1 MTDPV
6 ISRRRAL
13 AGAAVGG
20 LTLPIMTACGGGSS
34 SPTADDP
41 APAQSG
47 GKSDGGGKNDG
58 GGDKQA
64 PAADVLVATA
74 DVPVG
79 GGVILASRNVVVTQP
94 TKGQFEGFSAT
105 CTHQG
110 CILASVAS
118 GTINCGCHGSQ
129 FSITDGSNVTGP
141 SGSPAGSVAAL
152 PKVAVKVKGPDVVP
166 G

>member
-1 MTDPV
+1 MSDPL

-20 LTLPIMTACGGGSS
+20 LSLPLLTACGGGGSS
-34 SPTADDP
+34 SATTQDP
-41 APAQSG
+41 GIAPSSG
-47 GKSDGGGKNDG
+47 GKDKGGGTSKD
-58 GGDKQA
+58 
-64 PAADVLVATA
+64 PAADALVATA

-79 GGVILASRNVVVTQP
+79 GGVILGTRNVVVTQP
-94 TKGQFEGFSAT
+94 TKGEFEGFSAT

-110 CILASVAS
+110 CILASVGS

-129 FSITDGSNVTGP
+129 FSITDGSNVAGP
-141 SGSPAGSVAAL
+141 NGTPAGSVAAL
-152 PKVAVKVKGPDVVP
+152 PKVTVQVKGANVVP

>member
-1 MTDPV
+1 MTDRALT
-6 ISRRRAL
+6 RRRAL

-20 LTLPIMTACGGGSS
+20 LSLPLLAACGSGGSS
-34 SPTADDP
+34 GATAQDP
-41 APAQSG
+41 SATTGGSG
-47 GKSDGGGKNDG
+47 NNGNNGNDAKS
-58 GGDKQA
+58 QA
-64 PAADVLVATA
+64 EVLVATS

-79 GGVILASRNVVVTQP
+79 GGVILGDQNVVVTQP
-94 TKGQFEGFSAT
+94 QKGTFEGFSAT

-110 CILASVAS
+110 CILASVAG

-129 FSITDGSNVTGP
+129 FSITNGSNVAGP

-152 PKVAVKVKGPDVVP
+152 PKVGIEVKGSNVLR

>member
-1 MTDPV
+1 MTDPALT
-6 ISRRRAL
+6 RRRAL

-20 LTLPIMTACGGGSS
+20 LSLPLLAACGSGGSAERHRAGPS
-34 SPTADDP
+34 
-41 APAQSG
+41 
-47 GKSDGGGKNDG
+47 
-58 GGDKQA
+58 
-64 PAADVLVATA
+64 AADRRHGNHGSNGTDAKSQAVVLVATG

-79 GGVILASRNVVVTQP
+79 GGVILGDQNVVGDP
-94 TKGQFEGFSAT
+94 AARRARFEGFSAT

-110 CILASVAS
+110 CILASVAG

-152 PKVAVKVKGPDVVP
+152 PKVAVKVKGADVVQ

>member
-1 MTDPV
+1 VTDPL

-20 LTLPIMTACGGGSS
+20 LALPLLTACGGGGPSDAS
-34 SPTADDP
+34 ADDP
-41 APAQSG
+41 AKPSG
-47 GKSDGGGKNDG
+47 GKDNGGGNKE
-58 GGDKQA
+58 A
-64 PAADVLVATA
+64 AAADALVATA

-79 GGVILASRNVVVTQP
+79 GGVILDSRNVVVTQP
-94 TKGQFEGFSAT
+94 TKGRFEGFSAT

-129 FSITDGSNVTGP
+129 FSITDGSNVAGP